1 MTRVFYTDVD
11 CLFDDNIFN
20 AAKKLVTPQRL
31 EKTEKY
37 KFRRDRNLSLGASLI
52 LSYALSLFLDE
63 EADKEILIA
72 KNGKPYLKAHPN
84 VHFSLSH
91 SGSLALCAV
100 SDKNIGADVQ
110 QICDFNEDICK
121 RYFLK
126 TEAEYVLNAK
136 TINEKKERFFRL
148 WTIKEATVKMTG
160 DGISGFKNINSVIPA
175 CVKEYS
181 LDGYK
186 IALCTDEE
194 EKDFEIK
201 KINILKMLIN

>member
-11 CLFDDNIFN
+11 CLFDDDVFDK
-20 AAKKLVTPQRL
+20 AKKLISSQRKERL
-31 EKTEKY
+31 ERFKQRKD
-37 KFRRDRNLSLGASLI
+37 KNLSLGASLM
-52 LSYALSLFLDE
+52 LRYALSSFLGED
-63 EADKEILIA
+63 ADKEIIISE
-72 KNGKPYLKAHPN
+72 KGKPYLKAHPN

-136 TINEKKERFFRL
+136 TTNEKKERFFRL

-160 DGISGFKNINSVIPA
+160 EGLSGFKNINSVIPA

-194 EKDFEIK
+194 EKDFEIQ
-201 KINILKMLIN
+201 KINILKILIN

>member
-11 CLFDDNIFN
+11 CLFDDDVFC
-20 AAKKLVTPQRL
+20 AAKKLIFPQRREKL
-31 EKTEKY
+31 ERLKQRKD
-37 KFRRDRNLSLGASLI
+37 KNLSLGASLM
-52 LSYALSLFLDE
+52 LLYALSFFLGE

-121 RYFLK
+121 RYFFSA
-126 TEAEYVLNAK
+126 EAEHVLNAK
-136 TINEKKERFFRL
+136 TSEEKKERFFKL
-148 WTIKEATVKMTG
+148 WTIKEASVKMTG
-160 DGISGFKNINSVIPA
+160 DGLGGFKSLNTA
-175 CVKEYS
+175 AFADVKEYS

-186 IALCTDEE
+186 MAVCTDKE